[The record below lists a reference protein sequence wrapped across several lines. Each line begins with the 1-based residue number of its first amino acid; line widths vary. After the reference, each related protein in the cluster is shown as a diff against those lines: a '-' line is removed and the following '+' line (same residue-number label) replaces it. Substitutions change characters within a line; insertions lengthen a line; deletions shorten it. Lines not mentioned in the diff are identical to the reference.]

1 MENFL
6 HLFGTMIAFT
16 YHCFDRVVIRGYLS
30 MLSRPEHI
38 VYFFRDVL
46 GIPCITKE
54 VLARRTVDYQNWV
67 ESYARN
73 HGIPIEWAEKD
84 VRKEDRVRPFLRSA
98 KRTRSFGVY
107 FILKSMEQATTFRSV
122 APKFATDDPDYRI
135 LKKTRSRFT
144 HYYFYIFDDVL
155 GAMVLRVGS
164 FLPFQA
170 TWYLNG
176 HNFMERECIR
186 QGIGYRMS
194 DNAFVSVSDPSFLQ
208 RASGRFTPERIR
220 QRLEYWTFLLGP
232 KFSKKESS
240 RMGLHRYYFI
250 SQIEWCS
257 NVIFHRHFP
266 INRLFKRACE
276 LALASVTADTIS
288 QFFGNRMTRCLHG
301 KLHTTLD
308 RIEQGHH
315 VFRAYCK
322 HAFVKQYE
330 KFRTFLR
337 IETCSNNLSD
347 FHLKKSLERLPE
359 VKKALHAVN
368 DRFAH
373 FQASMFNVHVDFP
386 LFQRLALP
394 ITSGATRIPGIKIQ
408 DTRIM
413 RLMEVLLHA
422 AGQIRGFSTAALH
435 ARILAGY
442 RLSANDYS
450 ITQLRY
456 DLRKMKARGLI
467 MRNGHHYTYRLT
479 DKGIKV
485 SLMFV
490 LFHKRVCGPLANS
503 LFHHKPTTAPY
514 SINKLEKAY
523 HKADASIQHIVDLL
537 AA

>member
-1 MENFL
+1 MERFL
-6 HLFGTMIAFT
+6 QLFGTMIAFT
-16 YHCFDRVVIRGYLS
+16 YHCFDRIVIRGYLS

-46 GIPCITKE
+46 GIRCITKE
-54 VLARRTVDYQNWV
+54 VLAKRTTDYQNWV

-73 HGIPIEWAEKD
+73 HCIPIEWAEKD

-98 KRTRSFGVY
+98 KRTQSFGVY
-107 FILKSMEQATTFRSV
+107 FMFKSMEQATTFRSV
-122 APKFATDDPDYRI
+122 KPKFKTNDPDYRI

-144 HYYFYIFDDVL
+144 HYYFYIFDDAL

-164 FLPFQA
+164 FLPFQT

-176 HNFMERECIR
+176 HNFIEREFLR
-186 QGIGYRMS
+186 QGIPYRMN
-194 DNAFVSVSDPSFLQ
+194 DNAFVSVFDPRSLQ
-208 RASGRFTPERIR
+208 RAADRFTPECIR
-220 QRLEYWTFLLGP
+220 QRIEYWTFLLGP
-232 KFSKKESS
+232 KFSKKECS

-257 NVIFHRHFP
+257 NLIFRRHFP
-266 INRLFKRACE
+266 IDRLFKRSCE
-276 LALASVTADTIS
+276 LALASITADTIS
-288 QFFGNRMTRCLHG
+288 QFFGSRLTRCLHG

-330 KFRTFLR
+330 KLRTFLR

-368 DRFAH
+368 DRFAR

-394 ITSGATRIPGIKIQ
+394 ITSGAARIPGIKIQ
-408 DTRIM
+408 DTRM
-413 RLMEVLLHA
+413 VRLMEVLLHA

-435 ARILAGY
+435 ERILRAY

-456 DLRKMKARGLI
+456 DLRKVKARGLI
-467 MRNGHHYTYRLT
+467 TRNGHHYTYRLT

-485 SLMFV
+485 SLLFV

-503 LFHHKPTTAPY
+503 LFHHKPTTAPC

-523 HKADASIQHIVDLL
+523 HKADA
-537 AA
+537 

>member
-1 MENFL
+1 MESFL
-6 HLFGTMIAFT
+6 QLFGTMIAFT
-16 YHCFDRVVIRGYLS
+16 YHCFDRIVIRGYLS

-54 VLARRTVDYQNWV
+54 VLVRRTVDYQNWV

-98 KRTRSFGVY
+98 KRSQSFGVY
-107 FILKSMEQATTFRSV
+107 FILKSMEQASTFRSV
-122 APKFATDDPDYRI
+122 VPKFTTDDPDYRI
-135 LKKTRSRFT
+135 LKKSRSRFT

-164 FLPFQA
+164 FLPFQT

-186 QGIGYRMS
+186 QGITYRMN
-194 DNAFVSVSDPSFLQ
+194 DNAFVSVSDPSSLQ

-220 QRLEYWTFLLGP
+220 QRIEYWTFLLGP

-250 SQIEWCS
+250 SQVEWCS
-257 NVIFHRHFP
+257 NLIFHRHFP
-266 INRLFKRACE
+266 IDRLFKRACE
-276 LALASVTADTIS
+276 FALATVTADTIS
-288 QFFGNRMTRCLHG
+288 PFFGNRITRCLNG

-330 KFRTFLR
+330 KLRTFLR
-337 IETCSNNLSD
+337 IETLSNNLSD
-347 FHLKKSLERLPE
+347 FHLKKALERLPE

-368 DRFAH
+368 DRFAG
-373 FQASMFNVHVDFP
+373 FQASTFNVHFDFS

-408 DTRIM
+408 DTRM
-413 RLMEVLLHA
+413 VRLMEVLLHA
-422 AGQIRGFSTAALH
+422 ANQIQGFSTAALH
-435 ARILAGY
+435 KRILFTY
-442 RLSANDYS
+442 RLSEGAYS
-450 ITQLRY
+450 LTQLRY
-456 DLRKMKARGLI
+456 DLRKMKARGLVI
-467 MRNGHHYTYRLT
+467 RNGHHYTYRLT

-503 LFHHKPTTAPY
+503 LFHHKPTTAPC
-514 SINKLEKAY
+514 SIHKLEKAY

>member
-1 MENFL
+1 MESFL

-54 VLARRTVDYQNWV
+54 VLARRTVEYQNWV

-73 HGIPIEWAEKD
+73 HAIPIEWAGKD

-98 KRTRSFGVY
+98 KRTQSFGVY
-107 FILKSMEQATTFRSV
+107 FIIKSMEQATTFRSV
-122 APKFATDDPDYRI
+122 APRFTTDDPDYRI
-135 LKKTRSRFT
+135 LKKSRSRFT
-144 HYYFYIFDDVL
+144 HYYFYLFDDVL

-164 FLPFQA
+164 FLPFQT

-176 HNFMERECIR
+176 HHFMERELLR
-186 QGIGYRMS
+186 QGITYRMN
-194 DNAFVSVSDPSFLQ
+194 DNAFVSVSDPKRLQ
-208 RASGRFTPERIR
+208 QIADRFSPTVIR
-220 QRLEYWTFLLGP
+220 QRIDYWTFLLAP
-232 KFSKKESS
+232 KFSKKECS

-250 SQIEWCS
+250 SQIERCS

-266 INRLFKRACE
+266 IDRLFKRASE

-288 QFFGNRMTRCLHG
+288 QFFGSRITRCLNG

-315 VFRAYCK
+315 VFRAYFK
-322 HAFVKQYE
+322 NAFVKQYE

-347 FHLKKSLERLPE
+347 FHLKKSLEHLPE

-368 DRFAH
+368 DRFAD
-373 FQASMFNVHVDFP
+373 FQASAFNVHVDFP
-386 LFQRLALP
+386 LFQRCALP
-394 ITSGATRIPGIKIQ
+394 ITSGATRIPGIKIH
-408 DTRIM
+408 DTRM
-413 RLMEVLLHA
+413 LRLMEVLLHA
-422 AGQIRGFSTAALH
+422 ANQIQGFSTAALH
-435 ARILAGY
+435 ERILTSY
-442 RLSANDYS
+442 RLSPHGYS

-467 MRNGHHYTYRLT
+467 IRNGRHYIYRLT

-490 LFHKRVCGPLANS
+490 LFHKRLCGPLANS
-503 LFHHKPTTAPY
+503 LFQHKPTATPCL
-514 SINKLEKAY
+514 IPTLEKAY

>member
-54 VLARRTVDYQNWV
+54 VLARRTVDYQNWL

-144 HYYFYIFDDVL
+144 HYYFYIFDDGL

-194 DNAFVSVSDPSFLQ
+194 DNAFVSVADPSFLQ

-330 KFRTFLR
+330 KLRTFLR

-408 DTRIM
+408 DTRM
-413 RLMEVLLHA
+413 VRLMEVLLHA

-467 MRNGHHYTYRLT
+467 MRNGHHYNYRLT

>member
-1 MENFL
+1 MESFL
-6 HLFGTMIAFT
+6 QLFGTMIAFT

-98 KRTRSFGVY
+98 KRSQSFGVY
-107 FILKSMEQATTFRSV
+107 FILKSMEQASTFRSV
-122 APKFATDDPDYRI
+122 APKFTTDDPDYRI
-135 LKKTRSRFT
+135 LKKSRSRFT

-164 FLPFQA
+164 FLPFQT

-176 HNFMERECIR
+176 HHFMERECIR
-186 QGIGYRMS
+186 QGITYRMN

-220 QRLEYWTFLLGP
+220 QRIEYWTFLLGP
-232 KFSKKESS
+232 KFSKRESS

-250 SQIEWCS
+250 SQVEWCS
-257 NVIFHRHFP
+257 NLIFHHHFP
-266 INRLFKRACE
+266 IDRLFKRACE
-276 LALASVTADTIS
+276 CALATVTADTIS
-288 QFFGNRMTRCLHG
+288 QFFGNRLTRCLNG

-330 KFRTFLR
+330 KLRTFLR
-337 IETCSNNLSD
+337 IETLSNNLSD
-347 FHLKKSLERLPE
+347 FHLKKALERLPE

-368 DRFAH
+368 DRFAGLS
-373 FQASMFNVHVDFP
+373 ASTFNVHVDFS

-408 DTRIM
+408 DARM
-413 RLMEVLLHA
+413 VRLMEVLLHA
-422 AGQIRGFSTAALH
+422 ANQIQGFSTAALH
-435 ARILAGY
+435 KRILFTY
-442 RLSANDYS
+442 RLPEGAYS
-450 ITQLRY
+450 LTQLRY
-456 DLRKMKARGLI
+456 DLRKMKARGLVI
-467 MRNGHHYTYRLT
+467 RNGRHYTYRLT
-479 DKGIKV
+479 DKGTKV

-503 LFHHKPTTAPY
+503 LFHHKPTTAPC
-514 SINKLEKAY
+514 SIHKLEKAY

>member
-1 MENFL
+1 MERFL
-6 HLFGTMIAFT
+6 QLFGTMIAFT
-16 YHCFDRVVIRGYLS
+16 YHCFDRIVIRGYLS

-54 VLARRTVDYQNWV
+54 VLARRTIDYQNWV

-73 HGIPIEWAEKD
+73 RGIPIEWAEKD
-84 VRKEDRVRPFLRSA
+84 VRKEDRVRPFLTKA

-122 APKFATDDPDYRI
+122 APRFTTDDPDYRI
-135 LKKTRSRFT
+135 IRKTRSRFT

-164 FLPFQA
+164 FLPFQT

-176 HNFMERECIR
+176 HHFMERECLR
-186 QGIGYRMS
+186 RRIGYRMH
-194 DNAFVSVSDPSFLQ
+194 DNAFVSIADPSFLQ
-208 RASGRFTPERIR
+208 RASSRFTPERIQ
-220 QRLEYWTFLLGP
+220 QRIEYWTFLLGP
-232 KFSKKESS
+232 KFSKKEAS

-250 SQIEWCS
+250 SQVEWAS
-257 NVIFHRHFP
+257 NVIFHRHFV
-266 INRLFKRACE
+266 IDRLFKRACE
-276 LALASVTADTIS
+276 FALASVTADTIS

-315 VFRAYCK
+315 VFRAYCN

-330 KFRTFLR
+330 KLRTFLR
-337 IETCSNNLSD
+337 IETCSNNLAD
-347 FHLKKSLERLPE
+347 FHLKKALDELPE
-359 VKKALHAVN
+359 VKKTLHAVN
-368 DRFAH
+368 DRFAG
-373 FQASMFNVHVDFP
+373 FQASTFNVHFDFP

-394 ITSGATRIPGIKIQ
+394 MTSGATRIPGIKIQ
-408 DTRIM
+408 DTRM
-413 RLMEVLLHA
+413 VRLMEALLHA
-422 AGQIRGFSTAALH
+422 ANQIQGFSTATLH
-435 ARILAGY
+435 ERILKTH
-442 RLSANDYS
+442 RLSKGAYS
-450 ITQLRY
+450 LTQLRY

-467 MRNGHHYTYRLT
+467 MRNAHHYTYRLT

-485 SLMFV
+485 SLMFI

-503 LFHHKPTTAPY
+503 LFHHKPTTVSSP
-514 SINKLEKAY
+514 INKLEKAY

>member
-1 MENFL
+1 MDSFL
-6 HLFGTMIAFT
+6 QLFGTMIAFT
-16 YHCFDRVVIRGYLS
+16 YHCFDRIVIRGYLS

-46 GIPCITKE
+46 GIRCITKE
-54 VLARRTVDYQNWV
+54 VLARRTTDYQNWV

-73 HGIPIEWAEKD
+73 HAIPIEWAEKD

-122 APKFATDDPDYRI
+122 APKFTTNDPDYRI
-135 LKKTRSRFT
+135 VKKTRSRFT

-164 FLPFQA
+164 FLPFQT

-176 HNFMERECIR
+176 HHFMERECIR
-186 QGIGYRMS
+186 QGISYRMH
-194 DNAFVSVSDPSFLQ
+194 DNAFVSVSDPSFLA
-208 RASGRFTPERIR
+208 RASSRFTPERIR
-220 QRLEYWTFLLGP
+220 QRIEYWTFLLGP
-232 KFSKKESS
+232 NFSKKEAS
-240 RMGLHRYYFI
+240 RMGLHRYYFV

-257 NVIFHRHFP
+257 NVVFHRHFP

-276 LALASVTADTIS
+276 LALASVTADTLS
-288 QFFGNRMTRCLHG
+288 QFFGNRVTRCLHG

-330 KFRTFLR
+330 KLRTFLR
-337 IETCSNNLSD
+337 IETCSNNLAD

-368 DRFAH
+368 DRFAA
-373 FQASMFNVHVDFP
+373 FQASMFDVHVDFP

-408 DTRIM
+408 DTRIL

-422 AGQIRGFSTAALH
+422 ANQIRGFSTAALH
-435 ARILAGY
+435 ERILTSY
-442 RLSANDYS
+442 RLSPHDYS

-467 MRNGHHYTYRLT
+467 LRNGHHYTYRLT

-503 LFHHKPTTAPY
+503 LFHHKPTAAPC
-514 SINKLEKAY
+514 STHKLEKAY

>member
-1 MENFL
+1 MERFL
-6 HLFGTMIAFT
+6 QLFGTMIAFT
-16 YHCFDRVVIRGYLS
+16 YHCFDRIVIRGYLS

-54 VLARRTVDYQNWV
+54 VLARRTIDYQNWV

-73 HGIPIEWAEKD
+73 RGIPIEWAEKD
-84 VRKEDRVRPFLRSA
+84 VRKEDRVRPFLTKA

-107 FILKSMEQATTFRSV
+107 FVLKSMEQATTFRSV
-122 APKFATDDPDYRI
+122 APRFTTDDPDYRI
-135 LKKTRSRFT
+135 IRKTRSRFT

-164 FLPFQA
+164 FLPFQT

-176 HNFMERECIR
+176 HHFMERECLR
-186 QGIGYRMS
+186 RRIGYRMH
-194 DNAFVSVSDPSFLQ
+194 DNAFVSIADPSFLQ
-208 RASGRFTPERIR
+208 RASSRFTPERIQ
-220 QRLEYWTFLLGP
+220 QRIEYWTFLLGP
-232 KFSKKESS
+232 KFSKKEAS

-250 SQIEWCS
+250 SQVEWAS
-257 NVIFHRHFP
+257 NVIFHRHFV
-266 INRLFKRACE
+266 IDRLFKRACE
-276 LALASVTADTIS
+276 FALASVTADTIS

-315 VFRAYCK
+315 VFRAYCN

-330 KFRTFLR
+330 KLRTFLR
-337 IETCSNNLSD
+337 IETCSNNLAD
-347 FHLKKSLERLPE
+347 FHLKKALDELPE
-359 VKKALHAVN
+359 VKKTLHAVN
-368 DRFAH
+368 DRFAG
-373 FQASMFNVHVDFP
+373 FQASTFNVHFDFP

-394 ITSGATRIPGIKIQ
+394 MTSGATRIPGIKIQ
-408 DTRIM
+408 DTRM
-413 RLMEVLLHA
+413 VRLMEALLHA
-422 AGQIRGFSTAALH
+422 ANQIQGFSTATLH
-435 ARILAGY
+435 ERILKTH
-442 RLSANDYS
+442 RLSKGAYS
-450 ITQLRY
+450 LTQLRY

-467 MRNGHHYTYRLT
+467 MRNAHHYTYRLT

-485 SLMFV
+485 SLMFI

-503 LFHHKPTTAPY
+503 LFHHKPTTVSSP
-514 SINKLEKAY
+514 INKLEKAY

>member
-1 MENFL
+1 MERFL
-6 HLFGTMIAFT
+6 QLFGTMIAFT
-16 YHCFDRVVIRGYLS
+16 YHCFDRIVIRGYLS

-54 VLARRTVDYQNWV
+54 VLARRTIDYQNWV

-84 VRKEDRVRPFLRSA
+84 VRKEDRVRPFLTKA

-122 APKFATDDPDYRI
+122 APRFTTDDPDYRI
-135 LKKTRSRFT
+135 IRKTRSRFT

-164 FLPFQA
+164 FLPFQT
-170 TWYLNG
+170 TWYLSG
-176 HNFMERECIR
+176 HHFMERECLR
-186 QGIGYRMS
+186 RRIGYRMH
-194 DNAFVSVSDPSFLQ
+194 DNAFVSIADPSFLQ
-208 RASGRFTPERIR
+208 RASSRFTPERIQ
-220 QRLEYWTFLLGP
+220 QRIEYWTFLLGP
-232 KFSKKESS
+232 KFSKKEAS

-250 SQIEWCS
+250 SQVEWAS
-257 NVIFHRHFP
+257 NVIFHRHFV
-266 INRLFKRACE
+266 IDRLFKRACE
-276 LALASVTADTIS
+276 FALASVTADTIS

-315 VFRAYCK
+315 VFRAYCN

-330 KFRTFLR
+330 KLRTFLR
-337 IETCSNNLSD
+337 IETCSNNLAD
-347 FHLKKSLERLPE
+347 FHLKKALDELPE
-359 VKKALHAVN
+359 VKKTLHAVN
-368 DRFAH
+368 DRFAG
-373 FQASMFNVHVDFP
+373 FQASTFNVHFDFP

-394 ITSGATRIPGIKIQ
+394 MTSGATRIPGIKIQ
-408 DTRIM
+408 DTRM
-413 RLMEVLLHA
+413 VRLMEALLHA
-422 AGQIRGFSTAALH
+422 ANQIQGFSTATLH
-435 ARILAGY
+435 ERILKTH
-442 RLSANDYS
+442 RLSKGAYFL
-450 ITQLRY
+450 TQLRY

-467 MRNGHHYTYRLT
+467 MRNAHHYTYRLT

-485 SLMFV
+485 SLMFI

-503 LFHHKPTTAPY
+503 LFHHKPTTVSSP
-514 SINKLEKAY
+514 INKLEKAY

>member
-1 MENFL
+1 MERFL

-16 YHCFDRVVIRGYLS
+16 YHCFDRIVIRGYLS

-54 VLARRTVDYQNWV
+54 VLARRTIDYQNWV

-73 HGIPIEWAEKD
+73 RGIPIEWAEKD
-84 VRKEDRVRPFLRSA
+84 VRKEDRVRPFLTKA

-107 FILKSMEQATTFRSV
+107 FVLKSMEQATTFRSV
-122 APKFATDDPDYRI
+122 APRFTTDDPDYRI
-135 LKKTRSRFT
+135 IRKTRSRFT

-164 FLPFQA
+164 FLPFQT

-176 HNFMERECIR
+176 HHFMERECLR
-186 QGIGYRMS
+186 RRIGYRMH
-194 DNAFVSVSDPSFLQ
+194 DNAFVSIADPSFLQ
-208 RASGRFTPERIR
+208 RASSRFTPERIQ
-220 QRLEYWTFLLGP
+220 QRIEYWTFLLGP
-232 KFSKKESS
+232 KFSKKEAS

-250 SQIEWCS
+250 SQVEWAS
-257 NVIFHRHFP
+257 NVIFHRHFV
-266 INRLFKRACE
+266 IDRLFKRACE
-276 LALASVTADTIS
+276 FALASVTADTIS

-315 VFRAYCK
+315 VFRAYCN

-330 KFRTFLR
+330 KLRTFLR
-337 IETCSNNLSD
+337 IETCSNNLAD
-347 FHLKKSLERLPE
+347 FHLKKALDELPE
-359 VKKALHAVN
+359 VKKTLHAVN
-368 DRFAH
+368 DRFAG
-373 FQASMFNVHVDFP
+373 FQASTFNVHFDFP

-394 ITSGATRIPGIKIQ
+394 MTSGATRIPGIKIQ
-408 DTRIM
+408 DTRM
-413 RLMEVLLHA
+413 VRLMEALLHA
-422 AGQIRGFSTAALH
+422 ANQIQGFSTATLH
-435 ARILAGY
+435 ERILKTH
-442 RLSANDYS
+442 RLSKGAYS
-450 ITQLRY
+450 LTQLRY

-467 MRNGHHYTYRLT
+467 MRNAHHYTYRLT

-485 SLMFV
+485 SLMFI

-503 LFHHKPTTAPY
+503 LFHHKPTTVSSP
-514 SINKLEKAY
+514 INKLEKAY

>member
-1 MENFL
+1 MDNFL
-6 HLFGTMIAFT
+6 QLFGTMIAFT

-107 FILKSMEQATTFRSV
+107 FMLKSMEQATTFRSV
-122 APKFATDDPDYRI
+122 APKFTTKDPDYRI
-135 LKKTRSRFT
+135 VKKTRSRFT

-164 FLPFQA
+164 FLPFQT

-176 HNFMERECIR
+176 HHFMERECMR
-186 QGIGYRMS
+186 QGIGYRMH
-194 DNAFVSVSDPSFLQ
+194 DNAFVSVADPSFLQ

-220 QRLEYWTFLLGP
+220 QRIEYWTFLLGP
-232 KFSKKESS
+232 KFSKKECS

-266 INRLFKRACE
+266 IDRLFKRACE

-288 QFFGNRMTRCLHG
+288 QFFGNRLTRALSG

-337 IETCSNNLSD
+337 IETCSNNLAD
-347 FHLKKSLERLPE
+347 FHLKKALERLPE
-359 VKKALHAVN
+359 VKKTLHAVN
-368 DRFAH
+368 ERFAR
-373 FQASMFNVHVDFP
+373 FQASMFDVHVDFP

-408 DTRIM
+408 DTRM
-413 RLMEVLLHA
+413 VRLMEVLLQA
-422 AGQIRGFSTAALH
+422 ANQIQGFSTAVLH
-435 ARILAGY
+435 ERIVKSY
-442 RLSANDYS
+442 RLSEGAYS
-450 ITQLRY
+450 LSQLRY

-479 DKGIKV
+479 DKGTKV

-503 LFHHKPTTAPY
+503 LFHHKPTAAPCPTH
-514 SINKLEKAY
+514 KLEQAY